1 VPEHKLSVGRFLKD
15 GATYALS
22 TVLAR
27 SIGLLLLPI
36 LTRYI
41 SPADYGMIEL
51 AAATFALLNL
61 VLPLEVVQGMAR
73 LQADEQDDRAKS
85 AYASTAFWFTGGV
98 FAVLTLI
105 AWTATEPL
113 AAAVFGAPGGE
124 KVLRVAVCA
133 MTLNA
138 LLYVVQNQLRWNLQ
152 SRAFAITNLALVV
165 VTSATSIALIV
176 GLGAGV
182 TGYFLATVVGNAVAL
197 ALALLMLST
206 KTPIVIELDR
216 ARLGR
221 MLSFSAPLVFSG
233 VAVYLTTYA
242 DRWLVRY
249 WLGLEGLGLY
259 GVAFRVASVV
269 GIAVSSLQMAVTPL
283 IYRGYRNPETP
294 ALMRELLSY
303 VLMVTLPAVCLL
315 SALSE
320 PLIRVLTGSRFQ
332 GAAPAVGWLS
342 LGLVLGSLYVFAP
355 GMGLAKQTTR
365 IAMINITA
373 GICNLALCLTLIP
386 LLGIRGAAIAYMTG
400 AATMAGLYLMG
411 SQRFYAIPYP
421 TRAFG
426 MALFATVA
434 VLSTFTAFAIYWP
447 WRIALSLVIG
457 GIIGGLL
464 LHVTRSGGTSY
475 ARASEGR
482 R

>member
-1 VPEHKLSVGRFLKD
+1 MPEHKLSVGRFLKD

-41 SPADYGMIEL
+41 SPTDYGMIEL

-61 VLPLEVVQGMAR
+61 VLPLEVTQGMAR
-73 LQADEQDDRAKS
+73 LQADEQDARAKS
-85 AYASTAFWFTGGV
+85 TYASTAFWFTGAV
-98 FAVLTLI
+98 FVVFTAI
-105 AWTATEPL
+105 AWSASDPL
-113 AAAVFGAPGGE
+113 AIVLFGSPSSANILRIAVF
-124 KVLRVAVCA
+124 A

-152 SRAFAITNLALVV
+152 SRAFTATNLALVV
-165 VTSATSIALIV
+165 VTSATSVALIV
-176 GLGAGV
+176 GMGAGV
-182 TGYFLATVVGNAVAL
+182 TGYFVATVIGNAVSL

-216 ARLGR
+216 ARLGK

-283 IYRGYRNPETP
+283 VYRGYRSPETP

-320 PLIRVLTGSRFQ
+320 PLIKVLAGSRFQ

-355 GMGLAKQTTR
+355 GMGLAKRTRR

-373 GICNLALCLTLIP
+373 GICNLAFCLILIP

-400 AATMAGLYLMG
+400 AATMAGLYLVG

-421 TRAFG
+421 IRAFG
-426 MALFATVA
+426 TALFGTVA
-434 VLSTFTAFAIYWP
+434 VLSTFTAFVIYWP
-447 WRIALSLVIG
+447 WRIALALVIG
-457 GIIGGLL
+457 VIIGGLL
-464 LHVTRSGGTSY
+464 LHATRGGGTSHTRPSD
-475 ARASEGR
+475 AGR
-482 R
+482 